1 MNFRVGQKVVCVDDD
16 PGDDDGTFPTAGAI
30 YTVSWIGVHVCLW
43 EGPELCVRLAEIIRP
58 KNSDGDVV
66 PYRASRF
73 RPAVD
78 IQQFRD
84 LVAPIFAGKK
94 VSA

>member
-1 MNFRVGQKVVCVDDD
+1 
-16 PGDDDGTFPTAGAI
+16 
-30 YTVSWIGVHVCLW
+30 
-43 EGPELCVRLAEIIRP
+43 LAEIIRP